1 VFSSL
6 PRPEIREKGRRRERK
21 RKRGLER
28 ERDVVFKRETR
39 ARERERGAISND
51 RQWHF
56 LATSSCVFVIPQ

>member
-28 ERDVVFKRETR
+28 ERAMVLEREIG
-39 ARERERGAISND
+39 ARERGC
-51 RQWHF
+51 F
-56 LATSSCVFVIPQ
+56 L